1 MKRLL
6 TLLTVIGL
14 SFILSAQPAAA
25 ASFPDVPKTSRFH
38 DEINF
43 LVSRDIISGYSNGK
57 FQPAKDVTR
66 GEAAIMVSRMLKLN
80 STPRNTKFKDVDK
93 DHGASG
99 YIAAAADRGLINGY
113 EDGTFRPNNK
123 ITRGDMAIVLER
135 AYGLMAGSY
144 GRFSDVG
151 SNMNAYTAILEMAGA
166 HIVTGYPDGTFRPTA
181 NVTREQFSAFLA
193 RMHNNV
199 FKQRTL
205 SKDGYAYDLTKT
217 YIYAQQ
223 KGEMHVA
230 YKRVSVKPADVIFSG
245 YLWEF
250 KDTGAGTVYHMDQR
264 ETKNALYMIHPLS
277 ESETELLYPI
287 KLNAKWQPGM
297 DVYERNTI
305 TGLNKTVK
313 TPYKTFTNAL
323 EVTNTKGNKSYF
335 VKGIGR
341 VKTVDKNGKMVSE
354 LKSIQ

>member
-6 TLLTVIGL
+6 TLLTVLGL
-14 SFILSAQPAAA
+14 SFVLAAQPAAA
-25 ASFPDVPKTSRFH
+25 ASFPDVPKTNRFH

-43 LVSRDIISGYSNGK
+43 LVSKDIISGYSNGI

-80 STPRNTKFKDVDK
+80 STPRNTKFKDVGK
-93 DHGASG
+93 DYGASG

-113 EDGTFRPNNK
+113 ADGTFRPNNK
-123 ITRGDMAIVLER
+123 ITRGDMAIILER
-135 AYGLMAGSY
+135 SYGLMAGSY
-144 GRFSDVG
+144 GTFSDVG
-151 SNMNAYTAILEMAGA
+151 YQMNAHMAIATMAGA

-193 RMHNNV
+193 RSLNNV

-230 YKRVSVKPADVIFSG
+230 YKRVSIKPADVIFSG

-250 KDTGAGTVYHMDQR
+250 KDTGDGSVFHLDQR
-264 ETKNALYMIHPLS
+264 ETEEGLFMVFPMS
-277 ESETELLYPI
+277 ESEQVLTYPV
-287 KLNAKWQPGM
+287 KAGYKWQPGM
-297 DVYERNTI
+297 DMQGRETI
-305 TGLNKTVK
+305 TGVSKTVK
-313 TPYKTFTNAL
+313 TPYKTFTTAV
-323 EVTNTKGNKSYF
+323 EVTNEKGYKSYY

-341 VKTVDKNGKMVSE
+341 VKTVDKSGKMVSE

>member
-1 MKRLL
+1 MKRLF
-6 TLLTVIGL
+6 TLFTILAL
-14 SFILSAQPAAA
+14 SFVLAAQPAAA
-25 ASFPDVPKTSRFH
+25 AGFPDVPKTNRFH

-43 LVSRDIISGYSNGK
+43 LVSKNIISGYSNGK

-66 GEAAIMVSRMLKLN
+66 GEAAIMVSRMLNLD
-80 STPRNTKFKDVDK
+80 STPRNTKFKDVSK
-93 DHGASG
+93 NYGASG
-99 YIAAAADRGLINGY
+99 YIASAADRKIISGY
-113 EDGTFRPNNK
+113 ADGTFRPNNK
-123 ITRGDMAIVLER
+123 ISRGDMAIILER
-135 AYGLMAGSY
+135 SFGIMAGSY

-151 SNMNAYTAILEMAGA
+151 SKMNAYTAILEMAGA
-166 HIVTGYPDGTFRPTA
+166 HIITGYPDGTFRPTA

-193 RMHNNV
+193 RGLNNE

-205 SKDGYAYDLTKT
+205 NKDGYAYDLTKT

-223 KGEMHVA
+223 KGELHVA
-230 YKRVSVKPADVIFSG
+230 YKKVTIKPAEVTFHG

-250 KDTGAGTVYHMDQR
+250 KDTGDGSVYHMDQR

-287 KLNAKWQPGM
+287 KLNTKWQPGM

-313 TPYKTFTNAL
+313 TPYKTFTSAL